1 MGLQEQILV
10 LIRLTADPDQQVCTE
25 ADKTIRSIS
34 DDQLLPLLNDTE
46 CPKEVLAFFCFAL
59 GRSRQVLE
67 AAATNNSTPDD
78 TVADL
83 ALVADAPLLQILLF
97 NQVRLIRY
105 PVILDNI
112 LQNQQADTTIR
123 RRTLEIHQEFF
134 EKTRS
139 GLGQPASGLPLDS
152 QPPTTASGSSLQPSP
167 SPPPSFS
174 EGTTSDQGQEPLE
187 VVEALDPQ
195 KIGLSDPQEIGVY
208 KRIAMLNTSQKIKQ
222 ALLGSREERA
232 ILIRDTNRMVANMVL
247 KSPKI
252 SEQEVSVISTMRNV
266 SEEILRL
273 VAENR
278 SWVKNYTIVTNLV
291 KNSKTPMATALH
303 LLPRLMEKD
312 IRFIAK
318 DRSVAEVVR
327 RSAQRMMVA
336 KGAAH

>member
-1 MGLQEQILV
+1 
-10 LIRLTADPDQQVCTE
+10 
-25 ADKTIRSIS
+25 
-34 DDQLLPLLNDTE
+34 
-46 CPKEVLAFFCFAL
+46 
-59 GRSRQVLE
+59 
-67 AAATNNSTPDD
+67 
-78 TVADL
+78 
-83 ALVADAPLLQILLF
+83 
-97 NQVRLIRY
+97 
-105 PVILDNI
+105 
-112 LQNQQADTTIR
+112 
-123 RRTLEIHQEFF
+123 
-134 EKTRS
+134 
-139 GLGQPASGLPLDS
+139 
-152 QPPTTASGSSLQPSP
+152 
-167 SPPPSFS
+167 
-174 EGTTSDQGQEPLE
+174 

-327 RSAQRMMVA
+327 RSAQRMIIT